1 MEEFVINIA
10 LDFSKN
16 LGGRKREHGLFSG
29 EAFFEEI
36 LEQKYLEAKA
46 VKKLLHIYLDGASPY
61 GSSFLD
67 ESFGQLY
74 RKEGNEV
81 TNNLVFHTEY
91 FSWIVDY
98 IETEIW
104 K

>member
-10 LDFSKN
+10 LDFSKS
-16 LGGRKREHGLFSG
+16 LGGRKIEHGLFSG
-29 EAFFEEI
+29 EAFFEKI
-36 LEQKYLEAKA
+36 LEKKYLEAKG
-46 VKKLLHIYLDGASPY
+46 KEQLLHIYLDGASPY

-74 RKEGNEV
+74 RKKGNEV
-81 TNNLVFHTEY
+81 VSNIVF
-91 FSWIVDY
+91 FR
-98 IETEIW
+98 